1 MSLVRSAALQKFRQ
15 CVTILG
21 GNPDAFARQAGL
33 PEGPLDTDEILIDDR
48 TLAAVLEI
56 AAVHL
61 QCPDLGLRIGE
72 AQDFGMLG
80 PLSVAIQHS
89 SSVADALECTS
100 RFMFVHGRD
109 LSISLVDDPDQVRGV
124 VGVCYSFGAG
134 VRPLPQATDMTMSF
148 LHRAV
153 RFLAGGD
160 YGLRTV
166 DLPHNPVAPPTRYE
180 AVFGARVRFGR
191 PEALL
196 RVPKTLLSR
205 RLEGVDDT
213 LRTLA
218 LAFLSRHPRP
228 PGPVTS
234 GKVRAVLDQSLGTGS
249 IRLVDVATVLAVH
262 PRTLQR
268 QLAADG
274 QTYASILDGV
284 RRVRARAYLMT
295 TDMPLSQVTNLIGL
309 SDQAVLSRCAR
320 RWWGRTP
327 SAVRLEARAV
337 HADTGR
343 GPDTAD

>member
-15 CVTILG
+15 CVTSLG
-21 GNPDAFARQAGL
+21 GDPDAFARQAGL
-33 PEGPLDTDEILIDDR
+33 PQGALDTDEMLIDDR
-48 TLAAVLEI
+48 ALAVVLEI
-56 AAVHL
+56 AAVDL

-72 AQDFGMLG
+72 AQDFSMLG

-109 LSISLVDDPDQVRGV
+109 LSIGLVDDPDRVRGV
-124 VGVCYSFGAG
+124 VGVRYSFGAG
-134 VRPLPQATDMTMSF
+134 VRHLPQATDMALSF

-153 RFLAGGD
+153 IFLVGGD

-166 DLPHNPVAPPTRYE
+166 DLPHGPVAPPTRYE
-180 AVFGARVRFGR
+180 IVFGAPVRFGR
-191 PEALL
+191 AEALL

-234 GKVRAVLDQSLGTGS
+234 GKLRAVLDQSLGTGS
-249 IRLVDVATVLAVH
+249 VQLVDVAKVLAVH

-268 QLAADG
+268 QLAAEG
-274 QTYASILDGV
+274 QSYASILDEV
-284 RRVRARAYLMT
+284 RRAHARTYLTT
-295 TDMPLSQVTNLIGL
+295 TDMPLSQVSRLIGL

-320 RWWGRTP
+320 RWWDRTP
-327 SAVRLEARAV
+327 SVLRRQARGFDP
-337 HADTGR
+337 AD
-343 GPDTAD
+343 